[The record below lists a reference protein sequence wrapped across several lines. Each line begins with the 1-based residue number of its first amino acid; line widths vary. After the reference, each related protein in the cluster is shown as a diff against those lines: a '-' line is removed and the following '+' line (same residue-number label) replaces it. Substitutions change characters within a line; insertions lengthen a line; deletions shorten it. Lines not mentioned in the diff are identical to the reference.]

1 MGPRFVADGIQR
13 CNTGTVALAYAALSD
28 NYLRRQGRLERVQ
41 DENADLPAV
50 IHRAKERTERRH

>member
-1 MGPRFVADGIQR
+1 VADGIQR